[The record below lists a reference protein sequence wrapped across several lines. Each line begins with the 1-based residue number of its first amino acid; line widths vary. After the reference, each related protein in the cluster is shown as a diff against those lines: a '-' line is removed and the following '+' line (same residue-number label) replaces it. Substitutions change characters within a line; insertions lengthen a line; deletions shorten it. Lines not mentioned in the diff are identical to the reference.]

1 MEFEELRA
9 EQESW
14 PVRWRWE
21 GTSGHPR
28 RMADSFAQAFEEQ
41 GFSVDMAEG
50 PMQPGPLENV
60 AEFEGVLV
68 ARARQARSEALRERW
83 AAAVL
88 GVLLLPVLVGLFLL
102 RFALDGRRNGISLEW
117 RGEAYSTRARADQGG
132 FGAERSGV
140 VSEVRLTMRVAAFE
154 GGQLRKDAPGLQ
166 PAVDALQH
174 RLNAA
179 LPALAPAVSSER
191 EARELGGGTPP
202 TGLAPGTGPR
212 ELDDGPATPE
222 LEQGPDRPELSD
234 GS

>member
-1 MEFEELRA
+1 MSPSGNEPTDFEELRA
-9 EQESW
+9 EQEAW

-41 GFSVDMAEG
+41 GFSVDMADG

-60 AEFEGVLV
+60 AEFQGVLV
-68 ARARQARSEALRERW
+68 ARARQPRSEALRERW

-88 GVLLLPVLVGLFLL
+88 GALLLPVLVGLFLI
-102 RFALDGRRNGISLEW
+102 RFALDGRRYGISLEW

-154 GGQLRKDAPGLQ
+154 GAQIKKDIRSLLPTME
-166 PAVDALQH
+166 ALQR
-174 RLNAA
+174 RLETA
-179 LPALAPAVSSER
+179 LPSLAPAAGADR
-191 EARELGGGTPP
+191 EGRELGGGT
-202 TGLAPGTGPR
+202 GPR
-212 ELDDGPATPE
+212 ELVDGPPIQE
-222 LEQGPDRPELSD
+222 LDRDPNRPELGD